1 MSDVD
6 TKALEVLV
14 RKVLTEILIERG
26 GSESVGCESGSRP
39 KDDLRQVDKSG
50 IMSIRIP
57 AVRPEPFDTGKAG
70 DRVFLSDV
78 LSLSESPRLGFG
90 VMELDKTSFDWTLNY
105 DEVDYVIEGR
115 LEVKIDGRTVAADKG
130 ESIFIPKGSH
140 IAFCTPDFVRF
151 IYITYPADWAS
162 QKD

>member
-6 TKALEVLV
+6 TKTLENLV
-14 RKVLTEILIERG
+14 RKVLTEII
-26 GSESVGCESGSRP
+26 SESGGACPEDS
-39 KDDLRQVDKSG
+39 LRHVDKSG

-70 DRVFLSDV
+70 DKVFLTDV
-78 LSLSESPRLGFG
+78 VSLAESPRLGFG
-90 VMELDKTSFDWTLNY
+90 VMEMDKTSFDWTLNY

-115 LEVKIDGRTVAADKG
+115 HEVKIDGRTVAANKG

-162 QKD
+162 QK